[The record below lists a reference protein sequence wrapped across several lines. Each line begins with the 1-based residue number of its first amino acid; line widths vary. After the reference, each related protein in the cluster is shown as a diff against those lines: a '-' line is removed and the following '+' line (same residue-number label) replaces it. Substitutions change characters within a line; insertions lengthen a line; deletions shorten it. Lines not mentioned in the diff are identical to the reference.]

1 MRLRNKVTSLC
12 KDKRGESSLYPLII
26 VLVVLLI
33 CSVLFE
39 YFRLMTIATGVRN
52 SVQSAVISVATDN
65 WNETYPGLREGY
77 SGGYER
83 TSTSW
88 STNISS
94 GNVYRRLSEELGLTK
109 AGNYYI
115 KDVDGVMEYRISELA
130 VEITNTPFAP
140 SSQEA
145 VNTFYAEGSIV
156 VEVPLSFGWE
166 SLPPMHI
173 CMKLKAGFEPKF

>member
-1 MRLRNKVTSLC
+1 
-12 KDKRGESSLYPLII
+12 
-26 VLVVLLI
+26 
-33 CSVLFE
+33 
-39 YFRLMTIATGVRN
+39 
-52 SVQSAVISVATDN
+52 
-65 WNETYPGLREGY
+65 
-77 SGGYER
+77 
-83 TSTSW
+83 
-88 STNISS
+88 
-94 GNVYRRLSEELGLTK
+94 LSEELGLTK